1 MALSKITPC
10 LWFDD
15 NAEEAAQFYVSIFPS
30 SKIITTQRYT
40 EAGREYHGRE
50 PGSVMVVEFELNGH
64 TFTGLN
70 GGQCF
75 KFSEAISFQVDCK
88 DQAEVDY
95 YWNKLGEGGNEEK
108 QQCGWVA
115 DRFGL
120 SWQIIPKQ
128 LKEMLSDEDAERRD
142 RVTNE
147 MMKMRKLDVT
157 LLEKAYE
164 GA

>member
-10 LWFDD
+10 LWFDG

-50 PGSVMVVEFELNGH
+50 PGSVMIVEFELNGLP
-64 TFTGLN
+64 FTGLN
-70 GGQCF
+70 GGPYF

-128 LKEMLSDEDAERRD
+128 LKEMLSDEDAERKD

>member
-1 MALSKITPC
+1 MTLSKITPC
-10 LWFDD
+10 LWFDGQ
-15 NAEEAAQFYVSIFPS
+15 AEEAAQFYTSIFPDS
-30 SKIITTQRYT
+30 RIIMVRRYT
-40 EAGREYHGRE
+40 EAGKEDHGRE
-50 PGSVMVVEFELNGH
+50 PGSVMVVEFELRGH

-70 GGQCF
+70 GGPQF
-75 KFSEAISFQVDCK
+75 KFTEAISFQVDCE

-95 YWNKLGEGGNEEK
+95 YWDHLKEGGDEAK

-120 SWQIIPKQ
+120 LWQIIPTR
-128 LKEMLSDEDAERRD
+128 LKEMLSDSDEKRKA

-147 MMKMRKLDVT
+147 MMKMRKLDIAR
-157 LLEKAYE
+157 LEKAYD